1 VELTEEETRVL
12 GCLIEKAATT
22 PDNYPL
28 STNALV
34 AACNQST
41 SRDPVVNYPERV
53 IDAAMLSLRE
63 LGLARTVR
71 GDGQRVNK
79 HRHVAGEAW
88 RVDDTELAVL
98 SVLMLRGPQT
108 IAELR
113 TRIAR
118 YGGADGAVDAAL
130 DRLAQRETPLAEQ
143 LPRRPGER
151 EARWRQ
157 LVGVVVPSSPAAGA
171 GEADTAERLVATPA
185 GRLVMLEERVAGLE
199 AAVNDLHDRLRD
211 LATALG
217 YESAAAPELER

>member
-1 VELTEEETRVL
+1 MTEEETRVL

-28 STNALV
+28 SSNALV

-41 SRDPVVNYPERV
+41 SRDPVVSYPERV
-53 IDAAMLSLRE
+53 VDAAMLSLRE

-71 GDGQRVNK
+71 GDGQRVHK
-79 HRHVAGEAW
+79 HRHIAGDAW

-113 TRIAR
+113 TRTSR
-118 YGGADGAVDAAL
+118 YAGADGNVDAAL
-130 DRLAQRETPLAEQ
+130 ERLARRDVPLAEL

-151 EARWRQ
+151 ETRWRQ
-157 LVGVVVPSSPAAGA
+157 LVGAAAPAPAPI
-171 GEADTAERLVATPA
+171 ADGYADADRPA
-185 GRLVMLEERVAGLE
+185 NTTSGRLGLVEERVVSL
-199 AAVNDLHDRLRD
+199 AAEVARLRD
-211 LATALG
+211 ELRDLRAALG
-217 YESAAAPELER
+217 YESDAMPDLEP